1 MDEFAT
7 PGWECGLPQT
17 QEQPWHI
24 VPERTSLKQMSSLDE
39 TIPVNYNDDGT
50 SDRIV
55 QLTSD
60 GSSHQHPEP
69 TTRFFSNLPANQ
81 IVYTGGEYDGEYGF
95 GKACGDES
103 EHLFERRSF
112 GDTVGAN
119 LGAMAQACP
128 MYELIRDSEL
138 WQPALFQDHLS
149 VEGPTPQ
156 HRGFVENNSFQDIGY
171 VQMNGNRMF
180 KSTLVWRL

>member
-1 MDEFAT
+1 MS
-7 PGWECGLPQT
+7 T
-17 QEQPWHI
+17 QAP
-24 VPERTSLKQMSSLDE
+24 SLE
-39 TIPVNYNDDGT
+39 TNPVNYNDEGT

-55 QLTSD
+55 PLTSD
-60 GSSHQHPEP
+60 GSSHTPLHDQYPEP

-103 EHLFERRSF
+103 EDRFERTSF

-128 MYELIRDSEL
+128 THELISDSEF
-138 WQPALFQDHLS
+138 WQPALFQGDFS
-149 VEGPTPQ
+149 VDGPTPQ
-156 HRGFVENNSFQDIGY
+156 QRGLVGNNSFRDMDY
-171 VQMNGNRMF
+171 VQMNGTRMF